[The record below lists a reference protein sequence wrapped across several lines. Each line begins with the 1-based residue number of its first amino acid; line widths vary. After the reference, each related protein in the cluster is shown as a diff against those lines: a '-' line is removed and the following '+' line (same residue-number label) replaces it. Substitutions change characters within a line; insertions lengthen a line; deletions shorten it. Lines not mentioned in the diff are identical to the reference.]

1 MPSSTHAAF
10 RAGMVW
16 AMGLLLTSS
25 SRYAGG
31 RSAGRSRLRTLPVTV
46 YRRGGPAVMFDLVG
60 IAYAAVAVVCARV
73 AFVTWRRRAHNPLLA
88 SILTLIALGSCWWAA
103 CIGVAAASTD
113 ETVAAIALLATFP
126 GVCLIVAAFVCEGFA
141 IARPQ
146 WVPRRR
152 VVVALFVEPVLFT
165 LAAAT
170 NPWHLL
176 VYRGAGAAQ
185 LTGAAGWTFG
195 PVFWLNIYYSYFGM
209 TAGIALVAWGWWKA
223 LPAFRTQRLILIVAA
238 LPPFVASAV
247 YVSGG
252 SQFPDPT
259 PLCLAFTCTM
269 VWWAV
274 FRQSLLTFSPV
285 ARALIVDQIGDA
297 VVVISTGGRVLDL
310 NTAALTLVR
319 GVNPDAPAKLIGAS
333 AQEVFGEGIATTDGL
348 QSEIL
353 VELPDGRA
361 EFQVRASPLI
371 DRRHRELGTVLVAR
385 DVTEANVLSRRLAAA
400 HSQLVRQVET
410 IEALRADLVE
420 LASRDPLTGLH
431 NRRHMVECFATM
443 LAAAEV
449 AGGTLAVVL
458 FDVDEF
464 KSVNDEFGH
473 LAGDAVLV
481 ALAQRMQAQAPAG
494 ALVARWGGEEFFV
507 ALSGADAATGLA
519 FADGLRH
526 RCAQDVIDVD
536 GRTIRC
542 TLSGGVAAYPISS
555 TTIDGLFHAADLA
568 MYQAKKAGRN
578 VVRLAP
584 DRALLTAVDP
594 AVA

>member
-1 MPSSTHAAF
+1 
-10 RAGMVW
+10 
-16 AMGLLLTSS
+16 
-25 SRYAGG
+25 
-31 RSAGRSRLRTLPVTV
+31 
-46 YRRGGPAVMFDLVG
+46 VMFDLVG
-60 IAYAAVAVVCARV
+60 IAYAAVAAVCARV

-146 WVPRRR
+146 WMPRRR

-185 LTGAAGWTFG
+185 LTGPAGWTFG

-209 TAGIALVAWGWWKA
+209 TAGIALLAWGWWKA

-247 YVSGG
+247 YVYGG

-274 FRQSLLTFSPV
+274 FRQNLLTFSPV

-319 GVNPDAPAKLIGAS
+319 GVNPDAPTKLIGAP
-333 AQEVFGEGIATTDGL
+333 AQEVFGERIASTDGL
-348 QSEIL
+348 HSEIV

-371 DRRHRELGTVLVAR
+371 DRHHRELGTVLVAR
-385 DVTEANVLSRRLAAA
+385 DVTEANALSRRLAAA

-431 NRRHMVECFATM
+431 NRRHMVEHFGTM
-443 LAAAEV
+443 LVAAEV

-507 ALSGADAATGLA
+507 ALPGADAATGLA
-519 FADGLRH
+519 FADDLRH
-526 RCAQDVIDVD
+526 RCGQEEIEAE

-542 TLSGGVAAYPISS
+542 TLSGGVAAYPASG
-555 TTIDGLFHAADLA
+555 TTMDDLFHAADHS
-568 MYQAKKAGRN
+568 MYEAKNAGRN
-578 VVRLAP
+578 LVRLH
-584 DRALLTAVDP
+584 RGQGRFTEVDP
-594 AVA
+594 AVLL